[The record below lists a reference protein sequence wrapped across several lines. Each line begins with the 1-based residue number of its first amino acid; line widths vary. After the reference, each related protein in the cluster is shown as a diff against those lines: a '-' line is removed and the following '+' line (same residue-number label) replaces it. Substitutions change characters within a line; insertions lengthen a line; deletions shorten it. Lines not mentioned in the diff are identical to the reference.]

1 MRRTIGIKQE
11 DVKQALND
19 KVEKGMVTMSN
30 EVGFLKEA
38 FQGNEE
44 FYPTP
49 PDLLERMFSKMV
61 DYCKEEKKLRWEY
74 QRFEVL
80 EPSAGKGNII
90 DYYRKNVG
98 DYHCPKVDAI
108 EPDQILR
115 QVLKSNDNCNLIW
128 DNFLT
133 FRTEKHYDLIAMNP
147 PFSEGSKHL
156 MRAIDIAEQNGG
168 DTIVMCILNAE
179 TILNPYTNERKAL
192 SVRLSQLHADIEIIE
207 EAFSEAERSSD
218 VRVAL
223 IFIDVPKSFSGSL
236 ILDKLE
242 KAKEYEEQKG
252 QKSTE
257 IVTAENYIEQMIA
270 FYDREVELCA
280 AFLQEYFSIAPFIKA
295 VMPEN
300 YEPTEEYYNQL
311 KEEAKKSNSCVYED
325 TPVLRVKIG
334 KHDIE
339 NYKDINKAIQMI
351 RYKYWNHLFHNEEF
365 TKLLTSDMRQELYN
379 SVNEMKVYD
388 FNAYNIK
395 VVQEQFIADLLQ
407 SLEETIIKLFE
418 QLTCEHT
425 YFDGSQNIHYYNGW
439 KSNKA
444 HKVNKKV
451 IIPMYGAF
459 YEWKFSS
466 RFFNC
471 YELTNKISD
480 LEKVFNYLSDGTTEG
495 LPVENIV
502 YWADKQ
508 QKNRNLHFKY
518 FDASIYKKGTCHL
531 KFTDEAVV
539 DALNIYVGKH
549 RGWLPPSYG
558 KVTYDEMNDEEKA
571 VIDDFQGR
579 EEYEKVLA
587 NPSKYL
593 FETSTMLALPAK
605 T

>member
-1 MRRTIGIKQE
+1 MP
-11 DVKQALND
+11 
-19 KVEKGMVTMSN
+19 N
-30 EVGFLKEA
+30 EVGFLKEV
-38 FQGNEE
+38 FRENEE
-44 FYPTP
+44 FFPTP
-49 PDLLERMFSKMV
+49 KDLLEKMFDKMV
-61 DYCKEEKKLRWEY
+61 EHCKMVKKMSWEY
-74 QRFEVL
+74 RRFEVL

-90 DYYRKNVG
+90 DYYREKVG
-98 DYHCPKVDAI
+98 DYNCPKVDAI
-108 EPDQILR
+108 EVDPTLR
-115 QVLKSNDNCNLIW
+115 QVLKGDERCNLIW

-156 MRAIDIAEQNGG
+156 MRAIDLAESNGG
-168 DTIVMCILNAE
+168 DTIIMCILNAE
-179 TILNPYTNERKAL
+179 TLLNPYTNERKAL
-192 SVRLSQLHADIEIIE
+192 SARLSKLNADVEIIE
-207 EAFSEAERSSD
+207 GAFSDAEREAD
-218 VRVAL
+218 VKVAL
-223 IFIDVPKSFSGSL
+223 IFIDVPKSFNRSL
-236 ILDKLE
+236 VLEKLE
-242 KAKEYEEQKG
+242 KAKEVRGEAAFEP
-252 QKSTE
+252 TE

-270 FYDREVELCA
+270 FYDREVELCS
-280 AFLQEYFSIAPFIKA
+280 AFLREYFSITPFIKA
-295 VMPEN
+295 VMPKN
-300 YEPTEEYYNQL
+300 YEPTGEYYEQL
-311 KEEAKKSNSCVYED
+311 KEQAETSNKYSYED
-325 TPVLRVKIG
+325 TPVLRVRIG
-334 KHDIE
+334 KHDVD
-339 NYKDINKAIQMI
+339 NYRDINEAIQII

-379 SVNEMKVYD
+379 TVNEMKVYD
-388 FNAYNIK
+388 FNAHNIK

-418 QLTCEHT
+418 ELTCEHT

-444 HKVNKKV
+444 HKVNKRV
-451 IIPMYGAF
+451 VIPMYGAF
-459 YEWKFSS
+459 DEWKFST

-495 LPVENIV
+495 LPVENVV

-558 KVTYDEMNDEEKA
+558 KVSYDEMNEEEKSI
-571 VIDDFQGR
+571 IDDFQGK

-593 FETSTMLALPAK
+593 FETSAMLALPSG